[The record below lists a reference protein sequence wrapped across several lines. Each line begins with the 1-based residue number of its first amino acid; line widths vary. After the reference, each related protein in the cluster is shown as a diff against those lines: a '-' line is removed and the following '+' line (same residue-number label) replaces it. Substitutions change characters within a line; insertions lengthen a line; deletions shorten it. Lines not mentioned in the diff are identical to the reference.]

1 MGVLKCAWPK
11 AVTVEMKQ
19 IITGG
24 CADVKEKT
32 VNYLPLLYSQSIPLG
47 NHEVATVA
55 RKNNYH
61 QRFYPIFFEYYTKCF
76 LNIFVLV

>member
-11 AVTVEMKQ
+11 AMPMGVFLTVEINQ

-32 VNYLPLLYSQSIPLG
+32 VDYLLLLYSQSLPLG

-55 RKNNYH
+55 REK
-61 QRFYPIFFEYYTKCF
+61 
-76 LNIFVLV
+76 